1 MCIRDRRD
9 LARAKVAL
17 RLRRDGDAVI
27 QTLKTS
33 GQSVAGLSERN
44 EYDWQLA
51 KAKLDVKKLE
61 GQCWPEALAELDKKT
76 LKPLFTTDF
85 VRERAEIAW
94 GRGKAKVVIEA
105 ALDLGQVIAGKQK
118 EEICELELEL
128 REGEPAALLE
138 LAAELALTLPLMP
151 CDISKAERGYR
162 LFDAGSYSLSLPA
175 PQLSA
180 ETPLDEA
187 FAALALSLIHI

>member
-1 MCIRDRRD
+1 
-9 LARAKVAL
+9 A
-17 RLRRDGDAVI
+17 I

-76 LKPLFTTDF
+76 LTPLFTTDS

-105 ALDLGQVIAGKQK
+105 ALDLGHVIAGKQT
-118 EEICELELEL
+118 EEICEL
-128 REGEPAALLE
+128 
-138 LAAELALTLPLMP
+138 
-151 CDISKAERGYR
+151 
-162 LFDAGSYSLSLPA
+162 
-175 PQLSA
+175 
-180 ETPLDEA
+180 
-187 FAALALSLIHI
+187 